1 MNKPEPTPRRRA
13 FGEWQRRERAGDL
26 RALLGLLLLAW
37 LVFLAVPAD
46 AAPAAAA
53 TAGTAPA
60 PVPDAARA
68 PPAAGE
74 VLLLGEVHDH
84 AGGHAWRLAL
94 LDRWL
99 AEGARP
105 ALVMEMFEREAQ
117 ARIEA
122 LRARTP
128 PPGAAELVAAV
139 GGRGWRWAFYEP
151 FVERALRFG
160 LPLVAA
166 NVGRESARALMKDGL
181 AAHGFDAQVPPEVLQ
196 GLAEAIEASHCGLVD
211 AAMARRMA
219 LAQVAR
225 DQQMARALAAHAG
238 RGAVLLA
245 GNGHVRRDLGAPRWL
260 PAPLAASARS
270 IGVLEAGNPLP
281 ASAFDG
287 TVLLP
292 REPRP
297 DPCDAMRR
305 PSGSP
310 QKSSDQTI
318 APTSANDRATP

>member
-1 MNKPEPTPRRRA
+1 MNRPEPTPRRRA
-13 FGEWQRRERAGDL
+13 YVDWQRRERAGDL
-26 RALLGLLLLAW
+26 RALLGLVLLAW
-37 LVFLAVPAD
+37 LVFLAVPVSA
-46 AAPAAAA
+46 APVPALHAPTPAPLPEAARLAPAA
-53 TAGTAPA
+53 G
-60 PVPDAARA
+60 RL
-68 PPAAGE
+68 
-74 VLLLGEVHDH
+74 LLLGEVHDH

-117 ARIEA
+117 PRIEA

-128 PPGAAELVAAV
+128 PPGAAELIAAV

-151 FVERALRFG
+151 FVERALRFD

-196 GLAEAIEASHCGLVD
+196 GLAEAIEASHCGMVD

-260 PAPLAASARS
+260 PAPLAANARI
-270 IGVLEAGNPLP
+270 IGVLEEGQATPAGT
-281 ASAFDG
+281 FDG
-287 TVLLP
+287 TVQLP

-297 DPCDAMRR
+297 DPCEAMRR
-305 PSGSP
+305 PPDPP
-310 QKSSDQTI
+310 QNSSDQRI